1 MAPGPAAAPPMGQ
14 PMAPPPPGQP
24 GYGAPGAP
32 GGYTTPGSYVGGAVS
47 RGQSMNAQQLM
58 TRLQISSSDITI
70 NDLIG
75 AGGGLLLF
83 IAYFVSIVTV
93 GSVGYSLSGHGGFWG
108 ALVPIFG
115 PISTIA
121 LMIPVARK
129 YGPIFLSLGAGAW
142 GIAIGVRDAIG
153 GGVGYGI
160 GWWMAFIGGI
170 ALCYAWCVRLMHADK
185 TAV

>member
-1 MAPGPAAAPPMGQ
+1 MGQ
-14 PMAPPPPGQP
+14 PMAPPPGQP
-24 GYGAPGAP
+24 GYGAPGTPGYGTP
-32 GGYTTPGSYVGGAVS
+32 GGYVGSAVT

-75 AGGGLLLF
+75 AAGGLLLF

-93 GSVGYSLSGHGGFWG
+93 GSVGFSLSGHGGFWG
-108 ALVPIFG
+108 ALVPILG
-115 PISTIA
+115 PVSTIA

-142 GIAIGVRDAIG
+142 GIAIGVRDAVG

-170 ALCYAWCVRLMHADK
+170 ALCYAWCVRLMHTEK
-185 TAV
+185 PTV